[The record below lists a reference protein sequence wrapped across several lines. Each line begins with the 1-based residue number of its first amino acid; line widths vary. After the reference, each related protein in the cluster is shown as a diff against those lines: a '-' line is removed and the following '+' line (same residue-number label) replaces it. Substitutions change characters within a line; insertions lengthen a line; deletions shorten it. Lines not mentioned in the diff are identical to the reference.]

1 MAGSLI
7 GCIAKAGELFDP
19 ADKAAVLERVKELRS
34 EGIKGAEA
42 GRRAIA
48 EHLAEVA
55 DVLESRERA
64 IAIKPRRSDAELGE
78 RIAKTTSNFEGARR
92 RYAKLEDSEGGK
104 VLNTDVARE
113 LSADYLADRTRSA
126 AVHEPASTFI
136 KALYAAKLKEQP
148 KGDELP
154 LVLFTAGGTG
164 AGKTSAIKALPEV
177 SKIKDEA
184 QIVYDT
190 NMNTFDSAVTKIDQA
205 LEAGKKVRIVLVVR
219 DPVDALVNGA
229 LTRAE
234 GQAEKYGTGRTVPIK
249 DHVETH
255 TGAMETIPQLAEHY
269 AGDPR
274 VQIKVIDNTQGRG
287 KQAER
292 DLPWLKTLQYNDVEQ
307 LAKAALESEREAG
320 RISAET
326 YQGFAGRQPDSSAAQ
341 EAGRVRQETG
351 PGVRGGAEEGN
362 RQEVAPQPGEG
373 REAEVLTERGQ
384 AVRVKFRLT
393 EAADLVTSH
402 DDALKA
408 NPDFPKELQPRDRE
422 RAASADQIRRIETNI
437 RPALLGDS
445 AKASDGAPI
454 IGPDAVVESGNAR
467 TIALRRAYQSE
478 KADAYRAWLE
488 QHAVEFGL
496 LPEQVRTMR
505 EPVLVRERLDAV
517 DRAEFARQANEGT
530 LAAMSVTEVARSDAA
545 RLSDLS
551 GLETNEDGS
560 INTGRSAE
568 FIQRFMREA
577 VGPNEAGAVMQ
588 KSGELSAGGL
598 QRVRNAIFARAY
610 GDAEVVAMLTESTD
624 ANVRNILAGM
634 LRAAPE
640 LAKLRDLQD
649 SGARASADLATPLVQ
664 AVRLFSQLRREGRT
678 VEQFLQQGSMFDGGH
693 PPEIES
699 LLRGLEERSR
709 APRRVAEMIEGMV
722 ADIDSLGD
730 PRQMGMFGAAVDQG
744 AITAKVAERVL
755 AQGRATDELGGDEAP
770 PKPGESFI
778 VYRLGTTGEIAGRN
792 AGNADAVARF
802 IMGVQD
808 GLGPT
813 SSEARTV
820 FAYEVKV
827 DAPFGSYEG
836 MRGGASERG
845 GHASAAVGRATR
857 GGTDEVAYSFPAAGY
872 TAKPIGSISLEQLN
886 AKLKERGYEDFDD
899 SGTNVGADVIRQ
911 AFAPTLAQADRGQI
925 HLTDFGNK
933 PSVIAL
939 LKNADLS
946 TFLHE
951 SGHFYLEVYSDVAS
965 RGGQKAIADDMQK
978 VLDWFGVKDVAT
990 WRALPFEQQRAYH
1003 EQFARGFET
1012 YLLEGKAPSVEL
1024 RPMFARFRSWLL
1036 NIYRSVRALGAE
1048 ITPEV
1053 RGVFDRMLA
1062 SEDAIRE
1069 AEAQRRYEPLFR
1081 SAADA
1086 GMTDKEFADYL
1097 AIGQQ
1102 ASDQA
1107 LDTMQARS
1115 VRDMKWLS
1123 GAKSRALRELQGKAD
1138 AERKA
1143 IAEQVTAEVD
1153 AAPAMRAKAALDALE
1168 KQHQADPLAAD
1179 MNADLVAHA
1188 NGFDSIDA
1196 AHYAIEQFGDR
1207 DARIAAEIDQR
1218 MLQLHGD
1225 LTDPKAIED
1234 AANEAVHNEA
1244 RARFVATGL
1253 KALTKS
1259 PLPAKMIAAAAK
1271 AAAETAIARKRVR
1284 DLDPYTYLRAES
1296 RANKDALAAAAKK
1309 PAEAIEAQRAA
1320 LLNNRLARASLDARA
1335 DVEKGVAYLK
1345 KAEQAKIDPEYAD
1358 QIGALLE
1365 RFELGGTLK
1374 RADQMTSL
1382 AKWVEAQREIGIEP
1396 EIPPEI
1402 MAEANRTNY
1411 RNLTVEEFRG
1421 LVDTV
1426 KQIEHLGRLK
1436 KKLLTAKDGREFAA
1450 ARDDML
1456 ASIEANAGGRSV
1468 DVRSSNTVLG
1478 QSWERVKG
1486 FWASHIKAATWARIA
1501 DGGKDGGVMWER
1513 IIRPANEAGD
1523 RETVMRAK
1531 ATNDLMALVAPV
1543 LKEGGLGGKGK
1554 FFATI
1559 GRSLNREARLAWAL
1573 NTGNEG
1579 NLQRLLDGNGITR
1592 EQAQPV
1598 LDSLTASDWRFVQSV
1613 WDYFETYRPEI
1624 AAKERRIT
1632 GKEPDWVEPVA
1643 QTVRTADGQM
1653 VELRGGYF
1661 PIKYDPRA
1669 SARAEQFANAEDI
1682 AQQMQ
1687 GAFTSATTRRSFT
1700 KTRAGEVKGRPLME
1714 SLDGIYGG
1722 VQEVIHD
1729 LAWHETLIDA
1739 NRLLKDEQVA
1749 AMIRSTYGPEAH
1761 QQLKNWLQDVAV
1773 GEGAARKAG
1782 EDALAWV
1789 RQGVSVAGLGFNV
1802 MTALIQPLGLT
1813 QSMVRIGP
1821 QFVGRGLAKAMG
1833 SPIETTREISA
1844 MSDFMANRFLTRNR
1858 ELNELRN
1865 TVKGQTKVRRAIDT
1879 TAYALML
1886 RAQQLVDI
1894 PTWWGAYE
1902 KAMHEGNDSARAAA
1916 LADQSVIDS
1925 QGSGMLKDQS
1935 AIERG
1940 GPALKLF
1947 TTFYAFFNTAFNV
1960 GAQRTMNA
1968 ESKARLAADYLL
1980 LYTVPAI
1987 LGAAMKDALTPGDSE
2002 NWDDPDKLAR
2012 KLVGEQLGYLFGLM
2026 FGLREIGS
2034 PMSNMIKGEGFG
2046 TDYQGPAGLRLLGD
2060 ALKAGKQIE
2069 QGEFD
2074 DALRKAVVNLAGDLL
2089 RLPSAQINRS
2099 VTGTQALIEGKTDN
2113 PAAALF
2119 GYQEPH

>member
-1 MAGSLI
+1 VASLI

-19 ADKAAVLERVKELRS
+19 ADKAAVLERVKELRA
-34 EGIKGAEA
+34 EGVKGAEA

-55 DVLESRERA
+55 DVLEARERA
-64 IAIKPRRSDAELGE
+64 LNIKPRRADAELGE
-78 RIAKTTSNFEGARR
+78 RIAKITGDFGSAAK

-136 KALYAAKLKEQP
+136 KRLYAAKLKEPP

-177 SKIKDEA
+177 SKIKDQA

-205 LEAGKKVRIVLVVR
+205 LEAGKDVSIVLVVR

-234 GQAEKYGTGRTVPIK
+234 GQAERFGTGRTVPIQ
-249 DHVETH
+249 DHIDTH
-255 TGAMETIPQLAEHY
+255 IGAMETIPKLAKHY

-274 VQIKVIDNTQGRG
+274 VSIKVIDNTQGRG

-292 DLPWLKTLQYNDVEQ
+292 DLPWLETLRYNDVEQ
-307 LAKAALESEREAG
+307 QAKAALESEREAG
-320 RISAET
+320 RISDET
-326 YQGFAGRQPDSSAAQ
+326 YQGVAGRQDPSATQ
-341 EAGRVRQETG
+341 ETGRVPQERG

-362 RQEVAPQPGEG
+362 QAEVARPPGQG
-373 REAEVLTERGQ
+373 RESEVLTERGQ
-384 AVRVKFRLT
+384 AVRVKFRLA
-393 EAADLVTSH
+393 EAAELVTSH
-402 DDALKA
+402 DDALKPNKA
-408 NPDFPKELQPRDRE
+408 FPGELQPRDRE
-422 RAASADQIRRIETNI
+422 RAASADQIQRIENNI

-454 IGPDAVVESGNAR
+454 VGPDAVVESGNAR
-467 TIALRRAYQSE
+467 TIALRRAYQSD
-478 KADAYRAWLE
+478 KAEAYRAWLE
-488 QHAVEFGL
+488 QHAHEFGMTSD
-496 LPEQVRTMR
+496 EVRGMR
-505 EPVLVRERLDAV
+505 QPVLVRERLDEL

-551 GLETNEDGS
+551 GLEANDDGT
-560 INTGRSAE
+560 INAGRSAE

-577 VGPNEAGAVMQ
+577 VGPNEAGAVLQ
-588 KSGELSAGGL
+588 KSGELSATGM

-610 GDAEVVAMLTESTD
+610 GDAELVAMMTESTD
-624 ANVRNILAGM
+624 ANVRNILSGM
-634 LRAAPE
+634 LRAAPA

-649 SGARASADLATPLVQ
+649 SGARASADLAAPLVQ

-678 VEQFLQQGSMFDGGH
+678 VEQYLQQGSMFDTGH

-722 ADIDSLGD
+722 ADVDSLGD
-730 PRQMGMFGAAVDQG
+730 PRQMGMFGAAVDQA

-755 AQGRATDELGGDEAP
+755 AQG
-770 PKPGESFI
+770 
-778 VYRLGTTGEIAGRN
+778 
-792 AGNADAVARF
+792 
-802 IMGVQD
+802 
-808 GLGPT
+808 
-813 SSEARTV
+813 
-820 FAYEVKV
+820 
-827 DAPFGSYEG
+827 
-836 MRGGASERG
+836 
-845 GHASAAVGRATR
+845 
-857 GGTDEVAYSFPAAGY
+857 
-872 TAKPIGSISLEQLN
+872 
-886 AKLKERGYEDFDD
+886 
-899 SGTNVGADVIRQ
+899 
-911 AFAPTLAQADRGQI
+911 DRGQI
-925 HLTDFGNK
+925 SFADFGSK
-933 PSVIAL
+933 PSIMAL

-951 SGHFYLEVYSDVAS
+951 SGHFYLEVYSDLAA
-965 RGGQKAIADDMQK
+965 RGGPKGIADDVQT
-978 VLDWFGVKDVAT
+978 VLDWFGVKDVAA
-990 WRALPFEQQRAYH
+990 WRALPFEQQRTYH

-1036 NIYRSVRALGAE
+1036 QIYRSVQALGAE

-1069 AEAQRRYEPLFR
+1069 AEAQRRYEPLFKT
-1081 SAADA
+1081 AADA

-1123 GAKSRALRELQGKAD
+1123 GAKSRALKDLQAKAE

-1143 IAEQVTAEVD
+1143 IAEEVTREVN
-1153 AAPAMRAKAALDALE
+1153 
-1168 KQHQADPLAAD
+1168 ADPAFSAAE
-1179 MNADLVAHA
+1179 MLRAHKGADQELVAEMHGYSSA
-1188 NGFDSIDA
+1188 DEMLQEI
-1196 AHYAIEQFGDR
+1196 R
-1207 DARIAAEIDQR
+1207 DAGQRTDVIQAMTDQR
-1218 MLQLHGD
+1218 MLQRHGD
-1225 LTDPKAIED
+1225 LIDPRAVED

-1271 AAAETAIARKRVR
+1271 AAAESAIARKRVR
-1284 DLDPYTYLRAES
+1284 DLDPYAYLRAES

-1335 DVEKGVAYLK
+1335 EVENGVAYLK
-1345 KAEQAKIDPEYAD
+1345 RAEEAKIDPEYAD
-1358 QIGALLE
+1358 QISVLLE

-1374 RADQMTSL
+1374 RADQMATL

-1396 EIPPEI
+1396 DIPPEI

-1411 RNLTVEEFRG
+1411 RNMTVEEFRG

-1531 ATNDLMALVAPV
+1531 ATKDLMALVAPV

-1624 AAKERRIT
+1624 AAKERRVT
-1632 GKEPDWVEPVA
+1632 GKEPDWVEPAA
-1643 QTVRTADGQM
+1643 QTVRTADGQT

-1749 AMIRSTYGPEAH
+1749 AALRSTYGPEAH
-1761 QQLKNWLQDVAV
+1761 QQFKQWLQDVAV

-1782 EDALAWV
+1782 EDFLSWV

-1813 QSMVRIGP
+1813 QSIVRIGP

-1833 SPIETTREISA
+1833 SPIETTRQISE

-1902 KAMHEGNDSARAAA
+1902 KATAAGNGTSRAVA
-1916 LADQSVIDS
+1916 LADQAVIDS
-1925 QGSGMLKDQS
+1925 QGSGMVKDQA

-1968 ESKARLAADYLL
+1968 DSKARLAADYLL

-2002 NWDDPDKLAR
+2002 NWDDPEKLAS

-2026 FGLREIGS
+2026 FGLRELGS
-2034 PMSNMIKGEGFG
+2034 PMANMIKGEGFG

-2060 ALKAGKQIE
+2060 ALKVGKQVA
-2069 QGEFD
+2069 QGEYD
-2074 DALRKAVVNLAGDLL
+2074 DALRKAVVNFAGDLL

-2099 VTGTQALIEGKTDN
+2099 ITGTQALIEGKTEN
-2113 PAAALF
+2113 PAAVLF

>member
-1 MAGSLI
+1 MASLTH
-7 GCIAKAGELFDP
+7 CLSKAGEALEASTRDAILARARELRAEGMSVDEANRQAVREHASDAVELAGAMEEATSKRP
-19 ADKAAVLERVKELRS
+19 ADEVVATRAVERLKDFATAVK
-34 EGIKGAEA
+34 
-42 GRRAIA
+42 
-48 EHLAEVA
+48 
-55 DVLESRERA
+55 
-64 IAIKPRRSDAELGE
+64 
-78 RIAKTTSNFEGARR
+78 
-92 RYAKLEDSEGGK
+92 RYAKRPDAEGGK
-104 VLNTDVARE
+104 VLNTDTARE
-113 LSADYLADRTRSA
+113 LMPDYLADRTRSA
-126 AVHEPASTFI
+126 AVHEASSAFI
-136 KALYAAKLKEQP
+136 KKLYAEKLKEEP
-148 KGDELP
+148 KAGEMP
-154 LVLFTAGGTG
+154 MVLFTAGGTG
-164 AGKTSAIKALPEV
+164 AGKSSAIKNLARV
-177 SKIKDEA
+177 SAIKRQA

-205 LEAGKKVRIVLVVR
+205 LEAGKAVQIVMVVR
-219 DPVDALVNGA
+219 DPIDALVNGA

-234 GQAEKYGTGRTVPIK
+234 NQAKEFGTGRAVPIPE
-249 DHVETH
+249 HVKTH
-255 TGAMETIPQLAEHY
+255 TGVLETIPKLAEHY
-269 AGDPR
+269 ANDPR
-274 VQIKVIDNTQGRG
+274 VEITVIDNTQGKG

-292 DLPWLKTLQYNDVEQ
+292 DLPWLDTIRYNDVEQ
-307 LAKAALESEREAG
+307 QAKAALEREREAG

-326 YQGFAGRQPDSSAAQ
+326 YQGFAGSLDAGAAQ
-341 EAGRVRQETG
+341 ATGRVPQERG
-351 PGVRGGAEEGN
+351 AGVRGSAEEG
-362 RQEVAPQPGEG
+362 
-373 REAEVLTERGQ
+373 
-384 AVRVKFRLT
+384 
-393 EAADLVTSH
+393 
-402 DDALKA
+402 
-408 NPDFPKELQPRDRE
+408 
-422 RAASADQIRRIETNI
+422 
-437 RPALLGDS
+437 
-445 AKASDGAPI
+445 
-454 IGPDAVVESGNAR
+454 
-467 TIALRRAYQSE
+467 
-478 KADAYRAWLE
+478 
-488 QHAVEFGL
+488 
-496 LPEQVRTMR
+496 
-505 EPVLVRERLDAV
+505 
-517 DRAEFARQANEGT
+517 DRAEVGSKT
-530 LAAMSVTEVARSDAA
+530 AA
-545 RLSDLS
+545 
-551 GLETNEDGS
+551 
-560 INTGRSAE
+560 
-568 FIQRFMREA
+568 
-577 VGPNEAGAVMQ
+577 
-588 KSGELSAGGL
+588 
-598 QRVRNAIFARAY
+598 
-610 GDAEVVAMLTESTD
+610 
-624 ANVRNILAGM
+624 
-634 LRAAPE
+634 
-640 LAKLRDLQD
+640 
-649 SGARASADLATPLVQ
+649 
-664 AVRLFSQLRREGRT
+664 
-678 VEQFLQQGSMFDGGH
+678 
-693 PPEIES
+693 
-699 LLRGLEERSR
+699 
-709 APRRVAEMIEGMV
+709 
-722 ADIDSLGD
+722 
-730 PRQMGMFGAAVDQG
+730 
-744 AITAKVAERVL
+744 L
-755 AQGRATDELGGDEAP
+755 AQG
-770 PKPGESFI
+770 
-778 VYRLGTTGEIAGRN
+778 
-792 AGNADAVARF
+792 
-802 IMGVQD
+802 
-808 GLGPT
+808 
-813 SSEARTV
+813 
-820 FAYEVKV
+820 
-827 DAPFGSYEG
+827 
-836 MRGGASERG
+836 
-845 GHASAAVGRATR
+845 
-857 GGTDEVAYSFPAAGY
+857 
-872 TAKPIGSISLEQLN
+872 
-886 AKLKERGYEDFDD
+886 
-899 SGTNVGADVIRQ
+899 
-911 AFAPTLAQADRGQI
+911 DRGQI
-925 HLTDFGNK
+925 SMADFGK
-933 PSVIAL
+933 QPSIIAL

-951 SGHFYLEVYSDVAS
+951 SGHFFLEVYSDVAS
-965 RGGQKAIADDMQK
+965 RGGQKAIADDVQSVMN
-978 VLDWFGVKDVAT
+978 WFGVRDLDA
-990 WRALPFEQQRAYH
+990 WRTLSFEQQRGFH
-1003 EQFARGFET
+1003 EQFARGFEA
-1012 YLLEGKAPSVEL
+1012 YLLEGKAPSVEM

-1036 NIYRSVRALGAE
+1036 QVYRSVRALGAE

-1123 GAKSRALRELQGKAD
+1123 GAKSRALKDLQGKAD
-1138 AERKA
+1138 SERKA
-1143 IAEQVTAEVD
+1143 IAEQVEQEVN
-1153 AAPAMRAKAALDALE
+1153 
-1168 KQHQADPLAAD
+1168 ADPAFSAAE
-1179 MNADLVAHA
+1179 MLRAHKGAEPELVAEMA
-1188 NGFDSIDA
+1188 GYQSADEMMQ
-1196 AHYAIEQFGDR
+1196 AIR
-1207 DARIAAEIDQR
+1207 DAGNRADVIQAMTDQR

-1259 PLPAKMIAAAAK
+1259 PLPARMIAAAAK

-1284 DLDPYTYLRAES
+1284 DLDPYAYLRAES

-1335 DVEKGVAYLK
+1335 EVEKGVTYLK
-1345 KAEQAKIDPEYAD
+1345 KAETAKIDPEYAD

-1374 RADQMTSL
+1374 RADQMVAL
-1382 AKWVEAQREIGIEP
+1382 AKWVEAQKEIGIDP
-1396 EIPPEI
+1396 DIPDAI
-1402 MAEANRTNY
+1402 LAEANRTNY

-1456 ASIEANAGGRSV
+1456 ASIEANASGRV
-1468 DVRSSNTVLG
+1468 ADVRSSNTVLG

-1531 ATNDLMALVAPV
+1531 ATKDLMALVAPV

-1624 AAKERRIT
+1624 GAKERRIT

-1643 QTVRTADGQM
+1643 QTVRTADGQT
-1653 VELRGGYF
+1653 VELKGGYF

-1687 GAFTSATTRRSFT
+1687 GAYTSATTRRSFT

-1722 VQEVIHD
+1722 IQEVIHD

-1902 KAMHEGNDSARAAA
+1902 KAMHEGNDSARSAD
-1916 LADQSVIDS
+1916 LADQAVIDS

-1987 LGAAMKDALTPGDSE
+1987 LGAAMKDAITPGDSE

-2034 PMSNMIKGEGFG
+2034 PMANMIKGEGFG

-2113 PAAALF
+2113 PAAVLF